1 MTARRVVTAPVTT
14 VWTSPDAPRAV
25 DAPATAD
32 VPDVARWAS
41 SMSLDV
47 RLGLHGRTLTQALA
61 GEPVELVTEDGEWSQ
76 VLLPWQ
82 PAAEPGG
89 YPGWVRTAHLGP
101 VGPEVGETVVV
112 TATPTTM
119 ATTPGGAVEL
129 SYATVLRRLTDV
141 EVPAGRSALRLA
153 DGRVGHVADHAVQPW
168 PRPLDAAA
176 LLASVRRHV
185 GLPYLWGGTSGHGMD
200 CSGLVHL
207 TLRTY
212 GVTVPRDASDQYDAL
227 QPVEVGDVRAGDVYF
242 FAPPDTPPTHVGWVS
257 RPGRLLHASEGRDV
271 EDVPMTPERTKTL
284 LAAARPVG

>member
-1 MTARRVVTAPVTT
+1 MTARRVVTAPVAT
-14 VWTSPDAPRAV
+14 VWTTPDAPRDV
-25 DAPATAD
+25 DAPAAAD
-32 VPDVARWAS
+32 VPDVAAWAS

-82 PAAEPGG
+82 PGAEPGG

-112 TATPTTM
+112 TATPT
-119 ATTPGGAVEL
+119 AVAATPGGDVEL

-207 TLRTY
+207 TLRTF